1 MAWAIGC
8 YSIECNSF
16 TTTISDRGYFE
27 KQGHLLMGDEILAY
41 SRNVRTELCAFIDF
55 CKEYDM
61 EVVPVISATAVSHG
75 PVTRDM
81 FDLIVRS
88 FLDVIRD
95 NPSIEGVYVAV
106 HGSSLVQGID
116 DPEGELLESI
126 RKHLGDKPIIATC
139 DFHANVTRK
148 MVSNTTAL
156 IGWNDF
162 PHVHIYE
169 AGLKAAKI
177 AFAMRRNGHADIR
190 NVFIKIP
197 AIVPLELL
205 TTVEEDEPVTKIIRR
220 LEAWEKKDTDIL
232 SLSFFGVHFWLD
244 IDELGSSFVA
254 TVREGKV
261 HKITAILADLA
272 QEYWDQ
278 REGFFD
284 FPQATIEEALA
295 MAKDMAS
302 LPVIFNEPSDNVGA
316 AAGGDHTFFLRAL
329 LKHKV
334 DKQVITTMLDPEAVA
349 KAERVGVGNSAEFS
363 LGGKLDPIN
372 DHPFVVEARVRTLF
386 EGPYIVRGKVYHGE
400 QRSMGKTA
408 ILHVKPN
415 ILVQVTTLP
424 ALTLDAT
431 HYWCVGMFP
440 EFADWVHIKS
450 QGSFKAA
457 YNDISRNVI
466 YLDTPGHASSN
477 IFSLPFKHP
486 YVLGIYPFNKNLTFK
501 AEEAVFTSGAPG

>member
-16 TTTISDRGYFE
+16 TTTISDREYFE
-27 KQGHLLMGDEILAY
+27 RQGHLLFKDEIIAY
-41 SRNVRTELCAFIDF
+41 SKHIRTELCAFIDF
-55 CKEYDM
+55 SKKHGMD
-61 EVVPVISATAVSHG
+61 VLPVISATAVSHG

-81 FDLIVRS
+81 FDLIVHS
-88 FLDVIRD
+88 FRTAIHENPDLD
-95 NPSIEGVYVAV
+95 GVYVAL

-116 DPEGELLESI
+116 DPEGELLEAI
-126 RKHLGDKPIIATC
+126 RKELGNKPIIATC

-148 MVSNTTAL
+148 MVSNSTAL

-162 PHVHIYE
+162 PHIHIYE
-169 AGLKAAKI
+169 AGLKAAHI
-177 AFAMRRNGHADIR
+177 ALEMIEHGYEDIK

-197 AIVPLELL
+197 MIVPLELL
-205 TTVEEDEPVTKIIRR
+205 TTVEEDEPVTKIIYQ
-220 LEAWEKKDTDIL
+220 LEQLEHGDADIL

-254 TVREGKV
+254 TVRERKTKEV
-261 HKITAILADLA
+261 ASMLAPMA
-272 QEYWDQ
+272 QAFWED
-278 REGFFD
+278 RVSFFD
-284 FPQATIEEALA
+284 FPQMKIDEALA
-295 MAKDMAS
+295 MAEKMDDY
-302 LPVIFNEPSDNVGA
+302 PIIFNEPSDNVGA

-329 LKHKV
+329 LAHNIDKHV
-334 DKQVITTMLDPEAVA
+334 LTTMLDPEAVN
-349 KAERVGVGNSAEFS
+349 KAESVGIGNSAEFS
-363 LGGKLDPIN
+363 LGGKLDPVN
-372 DHPFVVEARVRTLF
+372 DEPFVVKARVRLLF

-400 QRSMGKTA
+400 QRSMGRTA
-408 ILHVKPN
+408 ILHIEPH
-415 ILVQVTTLP
+415 ILVQVTELP

-440 EFADWVHIKS
+440 EYSEYVHIKS

-486 YVLGIYPFNKNLTFK
+486 YVLGIYPFNKALEFDGNK
-501 AEEAVFTSGAPG
+501 SVFIN